1 MPSTKACCTDGCDL
15 FDSPWMPDRGRL
27 DRKGRCTE
35 KCGMPSEVM
44 NLKDQINQISK
55 EIEVYSSHALH
66 SLAKQRCVE
75 LAELARGSA
84 QLTHKEALLEAISR
98 KINSIEED
106 ARNFEGIGKST
117 KMSSNEF
124 DIVKR
129 LVFVS
134 DEADNDAADWEV
146 ARACLILGQY
156 DKALLGFNR
165 LIDKRYKLV
174 PSAKNVLR
182 CCIGMSA
189 MDDAIAKYHEWF
201 LSGIFSLDQ
210 LENIRTFLQEILY
223 KKNINTLLSKPR
235 VEGVDHEQGTPDDEY
250 IDIIAVKLCMN
261 GDSSEGM
268 EAMLDVTYQKG
279 EKFNVVVPKNNQAL
293 LDFLKIGKEIK
304 SLELYSSSIIFTDQC
319 RVCEISKIKSGSR
332 QGDYSV
338 CMTIMKSD

>member
-1 MPSTKACCTDGCDL
+1 
-15 FDSPWMPDRGRL
+15 
-27 DRKGRCTE
+27 
-35 KCGMPSEVM
+35 M
-44 NLKDQINQISK
+44 NLKDQINQIFS
-55 EIEVYSSHALH
+55 EIELYSSHALYSH
-66 SLAKQRCVE
+66 AKQSCVK
-75 LAELARGSA
+75 LAEIVRGSA
-84 QLTHKEALLEAISR
+84 QLTHKEALLETISR
-98 KINSIEED
+98 KIDSIEED
-106 ARNFEGIGKST
+106 ARIFEGIGKSR
-117 KMSSNEF
+117 KMSSNEL

-165 LIDKRYKLV
+165 LIDNRYKLV

-235 VEGVDHEQGTPDDEY
+235 VEGVDHEQGKPDDEY
-250 IDIIAVKLCMN
+250 IDIIAVKLGMN

-268 EAMLDVTYQKG
+268 ETMLDVTYQKG
-279 EKFNVVVPKNNQAL
+279 ETFNVVVPKNNQAL
-293 LDFLKIGKEIK
+293 LDYLESGKEIN
-304 SLELYSSSIIFTDQC
+304 SLELYSSSIIFTDRC
-319 RVCEISKIKSGSR
+319 LVSERSKIESGSR